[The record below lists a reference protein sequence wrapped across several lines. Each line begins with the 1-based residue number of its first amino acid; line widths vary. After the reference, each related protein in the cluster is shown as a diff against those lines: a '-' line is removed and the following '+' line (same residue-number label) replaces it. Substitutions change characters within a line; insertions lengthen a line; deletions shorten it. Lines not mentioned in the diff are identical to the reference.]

1 MCISPILVPRA
12 VLLALTLVISSAAFS
27 QGATTSRNVCNR
39 VGGNLVEPVGDGRGI
54 QVSTFSCRVE
64 GGPMAGAVL
73 SGSQIYEFQ
82 GASGVMLSGSGI
94 VRKAGSTLVYQNVD
108 GRTTLSV
115 TDGKVTGATGA
126 GKGVYK
132 AAYGAIASAAG
143 KSYSYKV
150 TASGPNEFVI
160 EVADD

>member
-1 MCISPILVPRA
+1 MRISKTLVSHA
-12 VLLALTLVISSAAFS
+12 GLLALSLVVSSVAFS
-27 QGATTSRNVCNR
+27 QGATTSKNICNR
-39 VGGNLVEPVGDGRGI
+39 VGGNSIEPVTKDMSI
-54 QVSTFSCRVE
+54 QISTISCRIE

-73 SGSQIYEFQ
+73 TGSQVYEFQ
-82 GASGVMLSGSGI
+82 GLNGTMLFGSGI
-94 VRKAGSTLVYQNVD
+94 VRKAGSVLVYQNVD

-150 TASGPNEFVI
+150 TTTGPYEFVI
-160 EVADD
+160 EVTDD